1 MCAGAGIDS
10 KAGSDEVL
18 VRVPSLLV
26 CFKCRGL
33 LFNLFSLGG
42 GGGGGKTPTHTHT
55 YGMSF
60 EDPACVISAAR
71 LHYDSNGQLSI
82 AYLRVVQTLIYPIY
96 LS

>member
-1 MCAGAGIDS
+1 VQGPESIARP
-10 KAGSDEVL
+10 EVTKYL
-18 VRVPSLLV
+18 YESQV
-26 CFKCRGL
+26 CSCVFKCRGL

-60 EDPACVISAAR
+60 EDPACVISPAR